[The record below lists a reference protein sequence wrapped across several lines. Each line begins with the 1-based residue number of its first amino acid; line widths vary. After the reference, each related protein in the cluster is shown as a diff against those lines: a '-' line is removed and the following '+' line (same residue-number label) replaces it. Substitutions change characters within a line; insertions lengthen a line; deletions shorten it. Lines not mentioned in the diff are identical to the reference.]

1 VPLPFIHSTTSLFG
15 LAYTG
20 FRGLILAGAWNN
32 STAITTPRPVPSGI
46 ALVQS
51 GDACSTAGV
60 ASQVLSTVAGTV
72 PKVNFLYIPQTTGLW
87 SVTATTA
94 ADPLVQPPMSGMGAA
109 VAWNSSSRT
118 FMVWSSVHD
127 WVQQL
132 SSVGGGYFTSS

>member
-1 VPLPFIHSTTSLFG
+1 MPLPFIHSTTSLFG

-20 FRGLILAGAWNN
+20 FRGLILGGSWNT
-32 STAITTPRPVPSGI
+32 STNPLPRPIPSGV
-46 ALVQS
+46 ALVQP

-60 ASQVLSTVAGTV
+60 ASQVLSTLAGTP
-72 PKVNFLYIPQTTGLW
+72 PKANFIYIPQTTGVW

-94 ADPLVQPPMSGMGAA
+94 GDPTFAPPMSGMGAA